1 MYYLCKKGKMLQ
13 RINIKNFRSLRDVTV
28 DLQQVNLLIGPNNSG
43 KTNFLKVF
51 EFLSVFL
58 KSETFSQETF
68 SRNYFGFWEPL
79 QLKNNKRPI
88 SFSFT
93 FRIDKERWGIYL
105 LEIFG
110 ASDTLKPFYRELSG
124 ISKSDFL
131 GLSIND
137 IVVKSSNLYKFR
149 INFVGD
155 VPVPGKLVQDVR
167 LNDFNRCVIFKM
179 EKGRKEIVSTDR
191 KGLFFLKSLDDIH
204 TLYLTRIF
212 ESIIIYQPDISKLK
226 VPGKLGEE
234 SYVDSDGSN
243 LVSFLDN
250 MRDQSPEIYDR
261 IITDFKECLKD
272 FKDIRFRKVKNNG
285 TIDKVIGLLDQKGR
299 IFWANELSEGTL
311 YFLALLSII
320 HQPNPPK
327 LLLLE
332 EPEKGIHPR
341 RIHEVMEYI
350 FRLAEEKEIQIILT
364 THNTQLVD
372 EFEDIP
378 QSVFIFEMINGETKI
393 KNLLTDVIEPA
404 NKKSKEKGL
413 PFIKYT
419 ELLGEKWFQGFIGGV
434 P

>member
-1 MYYLCKKGKMLQ
+1 
-13 RINIKNFRSLRDVTV
+13 
-28 DLQQVNLLIGPNNSG
+28 
-43 KTNFLKVF
+43 
-51 EFLSVFL
+51 
-58 KSETFSQETF
+58 
-68 SRNYFGFWEPL
+68 
-79 QLKNNKRPI
+79 
-88 SFSFT
+88 
-93 FRIDKERWGIYL
+93 
-105 LEIFG
+105 
-110 ASDTLKPFYRELSG
+110 
-124 ISKSDFL
+124 
-131 GLSIND
+131 
-137 IVVKSSNLYKFR
+137 
-149 INFVGD
+149 
-155 VPVPGKLVQDVR
+155 
-167 LNDFNRCVIFKM
+167 
-179 EKGRKEIVSTDR
+179 
-191 KGLFFLKSLDDIH
+191 
-204 TLYLTRIF
+204 LYLTRIF

-250 MRDQSPEIYDR
+250 MRDQSHEIYDR